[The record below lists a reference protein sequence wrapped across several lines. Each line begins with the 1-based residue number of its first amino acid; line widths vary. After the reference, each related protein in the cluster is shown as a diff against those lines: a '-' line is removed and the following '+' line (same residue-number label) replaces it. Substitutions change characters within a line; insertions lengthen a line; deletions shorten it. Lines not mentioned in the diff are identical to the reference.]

1 MAWLE
6 NLVLLQEN
14 HEIQCLGI
22 NIGSHHAM
30 ETYSLTKQWLLTVS
44 LKTYNTANVTINSD
58 QQPSITPLWVPLAEF
73 IIYSQYWY
81 IVRIFVT

>member
-14 HEIQCLGI
+14 HEIKCLGI
-22 NIGSHHAM
+22 TIGSHYAM

-44 LKTYNTANVTINSD
+44 LKTYNTPNVTINSD
-58 QQPSITPLWVPLAEF
+58 QHPSITPLWVPLAEF

-81 IVRIFVT
+81 IVKIFVT

>member
-14 HEIQCLGI
+14 HEIKCLGI
-22 NIGSHHAM
+22 TIGSHHAM

-44 LKTYNTANVTINSD
+44 LKTYNTPNVTINSD
-58 QQPSITPLWVPLAEF
+58 QHPSIPLLKLPLAEF

-81 IVRIFVT
+81 IVKIFVT